1 MTKLEANLKILD
13 VIASYIKANPD
24 QRFCQVLCNL
34 GLPYISTTVVNG
46 SVQHVDKFYEESD
59 KTLEDVK
66 QAMPQYPQVNY
77 QWNPRSR
84 RHEKVQVQNISN

>member
-1 MTKLEANLKILD
+1 MTRLESNLKILD
-13 VIASYIKANPD
+13 IVAKYIKANPD

-34 GLPYISTTVVNG
+34 GLPYIGTTVVNG

-59 KTLEDVK
+59 KTLEGVK

-84 RHEKVQVQNISN
+84 RHEKVQVQNPSN

>member
-1 MTKLEANLKILD
+1 M
-13 VIASYIKANPD
+13 
-24 QRFCQVLCNL
+24 
-34 GLPYISTTVVNG
+34 VNV

-59 KTLEDVK
+59 KTLEGVK

-84 RHEKVQVQNISN
+84 RHEKVQVQNTSN

>member
-1 MTKLEANLKILD
+1 MTRLESNLKILD
-13 VIASYIKANPD
+13 IVANYIKANPD

-34 GLPYISTTVVNG
+34 GLPYIGTTMVNG

-66 QAMPQYPQVNY
+66 QATLQ
-77 QWNPRSR
+77 
-84 RHEKVQVQNISN
+84 

>member
-1 MTKLEANLKILD
+1 MTKLETNLKILD
-13 VIASYIKANPD
+13 IVANYIKANPD

-59 KTLEDVK
+59 KTLEGVK

-84 RHEKVQVQNISN
+84 RHEKVQVQNTSN